1 LKNISIKAQILGLV
15 IISLIILTTI
25 LTFLSVNK
33 SKDALMKKSYDS
45 LTSARD
51 SKVNQIQKFFST
63 KFTDVDVITKSK
75 NVKEIVKDLRFIH
88 DTLGVTQT
96 TLYPVNDPLAL
107 EKVAPHEE
115 FFQDYTKKYKYDD
128 MYIIC
133 ATHGHVMYS
142 QAKKSDHGVN
152 IGAGDLKG
160 SGLEEIWKKIKKLK
174 RIVVVDMKPYA
185 PSANK
190 PVMFLGAPIYLDGV
204 MKSMLVFQISDASI
218 NNIMQFRKGYGSTQ
232 EDYLVGQN
240 KLMRSDSFLDPKN
253 HSLKASFSNP
263 STGKCDTQASV
274 NALKGEIDTKI
285 IINYNDNP
293 VLSAYAPIK
302 LGQDLVWALMSEIDE
317 AEVLIT
323 PNNIKNTLLASA
335 VIILLFIIFVTFLL
349 ISSSVIKPLH
359 RFQSRLLEISNNY
372 DLVHRIDTNAPLEI
386 MAMGKSL
393 NTLLDSLQNLIST
406 SKKSS
411 SKNAL
416 ISDELSTA
424 AVGVGN
430 NVENSVVIV
439 DEATSLAK
447 SAQDEI
453 LDAILDAQESKK
465 DIMIASENLETAQMK
480 MLSLGSKI
488 LETAQVEQ
496 ELAVSMEE
504 LSKEASDVKTI
515 LDIIKDI
522 ADQTNLLALNAAIE
536 AARAGEHGRGF
547 AVVADEVRKLAER
560 TQKILSE
567 INATINIVV
576 QSIGDASTQMGS
588 NSQEVQE
595 LVNIAQNVE
604 NKIKSTVDIVDKA
617 VQVSDKTVKD
627 FQGASQ
633 NINIIVDKI
642 ENINDISSTNAKSVE
657 EIAQAAE
664 NLSTL
669 TNNLNSELETFK
681 T

>member
-1 LKNISIKAQILGLV
+1 MKNISIKAQVLGLV
-15 IISLIILTTI
+15 IISLVILTTI

-51 SKVNQIQKFFST
+51 TKVNQIQNFFSA
-63 KFTDVDVITKSK
+63 KFTGVDVIAKSK
-75 NVKEIVKDLRFIH
+75 DVKEIVKDLRFIH

-96 TLYPVNDPLAL
+96 NPYPVNDPLAL
-107 EKVAPHEE
+107 EKVAPYEE
-115 FFQDYTKKYKYDD
+115 YFQDYTKKYEYDD
-128 MYIIC
+128 LYIIC
-133 ATHGHVMYS
+133 AKHGHVMYS
-142 QAKKSDHGVN
+142 QAKKSDYGVN
-152 IGAGDLKG
+152 IGAGDLKD

-174 RIVVVDMKPYA
+174 RVVVVDMRPYA

-204 MKSMLVFQISDASI
+204 MKSMIVFQISDVSI
-218 NNIMQFRKGYGSTQ
+218 NKIMQFRKGYGSTQ

-240 KLMRSDSFLDPKN
+240 KLMRSDSFLDPKY
-253 HSLKASFSNP
+253 HSIKASFSNP

-274 NALKGEIDTKI
+274 NALKGKTDTKI
-285 IINYNDNP
+285 IIDYNNNP

-302 LGQDLVWALMSEIDE
+302 IGQDLAWALMSEIDE

-323 PNNIKNTLLASA
+323 PNHIRNTLLESA
-335 VIILLFIIFVTFLL
+335 VIILLFIIFVTFFI

-359 RFQSRLLEISNNY
+359 RFQSRLLEISNSY
-372 DLVHRIDTNAPLEI
+372 DLAHRIDINAPLEI
-386 MAMGKSL
+386 IGMGKSL
-393 NTLLDSLQNLIST
+393 NTLLDSLQDIIST

-424 AVGVGN
+424 ALGVGD

-439 DEATSLAK
+439 DEATNLAK

-465 DIMIASENLETAQMK
+465 DIMIASENLETAQTK
-480 MLSLGSKI
+480 MLFLGSKI

-567 INATINIVV
+567 INATINVVV

-604 NKIKSTVDIVDKA
+604 NKIKSTVDIVYKA

-627 FQGASQ
+627 FESASK
-633 NINIIVDKI
+633 NINIIVDKV

-657 EIAQAAE
+657 EIVQAAE